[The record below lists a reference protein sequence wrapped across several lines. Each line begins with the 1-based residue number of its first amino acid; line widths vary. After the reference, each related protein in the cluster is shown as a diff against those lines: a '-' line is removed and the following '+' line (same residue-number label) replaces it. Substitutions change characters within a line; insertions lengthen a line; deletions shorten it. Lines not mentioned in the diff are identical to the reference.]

1 MKKIKNGSNDDNQY
15 LKLLASIKDYV
26 VTAQWVEFMVLVQT
40 TDYAGN
46 VVAAQIDQVEI
57 PEIVSTLA
65 GINNIMIICE
75 NPNNAETVFK
85 AFQKLS
91 QNKI

>member
-46 VVAAQIDQVEI
+46 VVAAQIDQLEI

-75 NPNNAETVFK
+75 NSDNAETVFK